1 MMLLRISRS
10 MKRDYVNASENT
22 TETQCKYSEI
32 LQLSHAGFLW
42 HLITMHFPNYGKCRA
57 TP

>member
-32 LQLSHAGFLW
+32 LQLSHAGFL
-42 HLITMHFPNYGKCRA
+42 
-57 TP
+57 